1 MPVEWTPH
9 RFSGGVLALDVAN
22 TVVHRLDPEKRF
34 DRFADAEEIGRF
46 AQTVSALRPAEWGG
60 RAFAVPDP
68 VAVGPRVLA
77 LREATD
83 ALFRDACLSGGLHAP
98 KLEALL
104 RSAADGMAGSPE
116 RFGGPAPVDGKKPL
130 AFEAA
135 LALSALALLRA
146 DAWRRIRV
154 CPACAW
160 LFLDASRNGSRRWCD
175 MAVCGN
181 RNKAHLHY
189 RKKRQT
195 AGGEHA

>member
-34 DRFADAEEIGRF
+34 DRFEEAAEIGRF
-46 AQTVSALRPAEWGG
+46 AQAVSALRPAEWNM
-60 RAFAVPDP
+60 RALAVSDP
-68 VAVGPRVLA
+68 VAVRPRVLA
-77 LREATD
+77 LREVTD
-83 ALFRDACLSGGLHAP
+83 ALFRDACGTGSLHAP

-104 RSAADGMAGSPE
+104 RSAADGMAGSSE
-116 RFGGPAPVDGKKPL
+116 RFGGAAAADRERPL
-130 AFEAA
+130 ALEAA
-135 LALSALALLRA
+135 LGFSALALLRA

-181 RNKAHLHY
+181 RHKAQLHY
-189 RKKRQT
+189 RKKQQI
-195 AGGEHA
+195 AGDEHV